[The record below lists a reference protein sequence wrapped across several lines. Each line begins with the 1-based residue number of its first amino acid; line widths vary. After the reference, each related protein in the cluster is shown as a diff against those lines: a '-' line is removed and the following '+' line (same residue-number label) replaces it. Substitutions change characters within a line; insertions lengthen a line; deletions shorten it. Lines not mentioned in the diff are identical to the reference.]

1 MTMKQNILFLFELIL
16 KTSNESDIDDIFES
30 IYITIRS
37 NKQKLFEKGFGW
49 IIASVIDLL
58 QTIFQQEL
66 ERLASCLDT
75 N

>member
-16 KTSNESDIDDIFES
+16 KTINESDIDDIFES

>member
-1 MTMKQNILFLFELIL
+1 MTMKQNILFLLELIL
-16 KTSNESDIDDIFES
+16 KTINESDIDDIFES